1 MWGNMDYLQFRSN
14 VYSQNGEDGILEEV
28 LKRLMLSDHENWCV
42 EFGAWDGKHM
52 SNTFRLVS
60 DLGWNGVY
68 IEGNV
73 NFFEEL
79 KTTCQSF
86 PNIIPILR
94 MVSHEED
101 SEDSLD
107 QILNE
112 TNLPKDFEV
121 LSIDIDTYDLA
132 IWANLTEYLP
142 KIVVIEVNSH
152 IHPGILEWHH
162 THGRGNSFSSTLGVG
177 IKKGYT
183 LICHTGNMI
192 FVRNDLVSR
201 LSLNNIQLNYPE
213 TLFDF
218 SYLPNVPKVKYSH
231 VLRDFVKHRLR

>member
-1 MWGNMDYLQFRSN
+1 MNYLQFRRN
-14 VYSQNGEDGILEEV
+14 VYSQNGEDGILEEI
-28 LKRLMLSDHENWCV
+28 LKRLTLNHSENWCV

-60 DLGWNGVY
+60 DQGWNGVY

-79 KTTCQSF
+79 KVTCRSF

-94 MVSHEED
+94 MISHEEGSD
-101 SEDSLD
+101 NSLD
-107 QILNE
+107 MILNE

-121 LSIDIDTYDLA
+121 LSIDIDSYDLA
-132 IWANLTEYLP
+132 IWANLTEYEP

-152 IHPGILEWHH
+152 IPPGILEWHH
-162 THGRGNSFSSTLGVG
+162 AHGRGNSFSSTLGVG
-177 IKKGYT
+177 IRKGYT

-192 FVRNDLVSR
+192 FVRNDLVNK
-201 LSLNNIQLNYPE
+201 LGLNTVQIKHPE

-218 SYLPNVPKVKYSH
+218 SYLPNIPKVKYSH
-231 VLRDFVKHRLR
+231 ILRDFVKHRLNWRS